1 MSGNDGPKEA
11 KVEVLRAEVRVLMVG
26 SRQVTLSVARQLD
39 AVEPT
44 KIEPFGRVRIDKNPT
59 GQVIQVIEV
68 VGSADGVLARSATS
82 RKRNRCP
89 RDHAGREQQCAQ
101 YKRLRLAVDAER
113 KAQEAQAR
121 QAGLTP
127 PVPLPGSSPAERAL
141 YEHAEHDWWGYT
153 DGKALYEAWEKLP
166 LIVLAGLK

>member
-1 MSGNDGPKEA
+1 MSDSDGPKEA
-11 KVEVLRAEVRVLMVG
+11 RVEVLRAEVRVLMVG

-39 AVEPT
+39 AVEPG
-44 KIEPFGRVRIDKNPT
+44 KIEPFGRVRIDKDPT
-59 GQVIQVIEV
+59 GQVIEV

-82 RKRNRCP
+82 RKRYRCP
-89 RDHAGREQQCAQ
+89 RDHVGREQQCAQ
-101 YKRLRLAVDAER
+101 YKRPWRAVDAER
-113 KAQEAQAR
+113 QAQEAQAR
-121 QAGLTP
+121 QAGVTP
-127 PVPLPGSSPAERAL
+127 PVPLPGSSPASRAL